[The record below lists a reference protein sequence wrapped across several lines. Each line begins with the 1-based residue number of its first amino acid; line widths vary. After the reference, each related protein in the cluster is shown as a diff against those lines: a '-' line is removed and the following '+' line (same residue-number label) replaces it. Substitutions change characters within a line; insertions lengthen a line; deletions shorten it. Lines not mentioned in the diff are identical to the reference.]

1 MIINKVVI
9 SGPAYTVP
17 AHLSFGQYVID
28 KLRQNSDELNN
39 IAVING
45 DTGDKIT
52 TRQILE
58 ATVNVATGLK
68 KMGVKRGDVIAL
80 CSENRDEYIPTA
92 LAVLCCGATITTLNI
107 LYTKE
112 EVTHV
117 LSISKP
123 KMIFASEAGLK
134 QNIDTFKSV
143 SCVKKIVQFN
153 GQLLN
158 GCIDYKT
165 VGVKVNPVE
174 YEPEEV
180 QGWTDTAFILYSSG
194 TTGLPKGVMLTHLNL
209 LYSAASFEIKEMN
222 RDLIL
227 LTIVPWYHAYGLM
240 STINYIMSGRTLI
253 YLTGFNPLK
262 YLSTIQDYKVNA
274 LITVPPIVVFL
285 GKAPIVEKYD
295 LSTVNSVW
303 CGAAPLSAET
313 IKQTMQRM
321 PNCRGIFQAY
331 GMTETSLAATKDI
344 DDENVP
350 IKAGSGG
357 YPLPGVKVKV
367 VDIDTHKRLGPH
379 ENGEIRVKGPL
390 IMKGYAGN
398 EEASRTIFDEEGY
411 LKTGDIGYYDKDG
424 CFFIVDRLK
433 ELIKYKG
440 SQVAPAAVEN
450 VVLQHSGVAECGVVG
465 YPNEEAGELA
475 VAFVVKKP
483 GVKLVEKDILDFT
496 NARLSPV
503 SRLHGGVIF
512 VDDIPKNQSGKIL
525 RRVLKQRLLQMKNS
539 KL

>member
-1 MIINKVVI
+1 
-9 SGPAYTVP
+9 
-17 AHLSFGQYVID
+17 
-28 KLRQNSDELNN
+28 
-39 IAVING
+39 
-45 DTGDKIT
+45 
-52 TRQILE
+52 
-58 ATVNVATGLK
+58 
-68 KMGVKRGDVIAL
+68 
-80 CSENRDEYIPTA
+80 
-92 LAVLCCGATITTLNI
+92 
-107 LYTKE
+107 
-112 EVTHV
+112 
-117 LSISKP
+117 
-123 KMIFASEAGLK
+123 
-134 QNIDTFKSV
+134 
-143 SCVKKIVQFN
+143 
-153 GQLLN
+153 
-158 GCIDYKT
+158 
-165 VGVKVNPVE
+165 
-174 YEPEEV
+174 
-180 QGWTDTAFILYSSG
+180 
-194 TTGLPKGVMLTHLNL
+194 
-209 LYSAASFEIKEMN
+209 
-222 RDLIL
+222 
-227 LTIVPWYHAYGLM
+227 
-240 STINYIMSGRTLI
+240 
-253 YLTGFNPLK
+253 
-262 YLSTIQDYKVNA
+262 
-274 LITVPPIVVFL
+274 
-285 GKAPIVEKYD
+285 
-295 LSTVNSVW
+295 
-303 CGAAPLSAET
+303 
-313 IKQTMQRM
+313 
-321 PNCRGIFQAY
+321 
-331 GMTETSLAATKDI
+331 MTETSLAATKDI